1 MFQKSLRVERVS
13 LSLLSMP
20 LNKYAPQVANHRRTQ
35 VAILEG
41 AKTLIAT
48 VGLKKMSMI
57 EIADLS
63 QVSRATLYNHYR
75 DKDSVLRALCESEA
89 ERFVNLARNSSSA
102 IEALEKISVEVSQ
115 DKALENMRKTDPETL
130 TLFLTAQEDRLWKA
144 VSSAISLVVSNPVVS
159 ELTVRWLIG
168 QALHPLTPIQSR
180 QQAEAIINSANL

>member
-1 MFQKSLRVERVS
+1 MFQKSLRAERVS

-20 LNKYAPQVANHRRTQ
+20 LNKYAPRVANHRRTQ

-41 AKTLIAT
+41 AKSLIAT

-57 EIADLS
+57 EIADIA

-89 ERFVNLARNSSSA
+89 ERFVNLARNSTSA
-102 IEALEKISVEVSQ
+102 IDALEKLSVEISQ
-115 DKALENMRKTDPETL
+115 DNALENMRKTDPESL
-130 TLFLTAQEDRLWKA
+130 TLLLSSQEDRLWKA
-144 VSSAISLVVSNPVVS
+144 VSSAISLVVVDPVMS

-168 QALHPLTPIQSR
+168 QALHPLTPSQSR
-180 QQAEAIINSANL
+180 QQAEVIIKSANL